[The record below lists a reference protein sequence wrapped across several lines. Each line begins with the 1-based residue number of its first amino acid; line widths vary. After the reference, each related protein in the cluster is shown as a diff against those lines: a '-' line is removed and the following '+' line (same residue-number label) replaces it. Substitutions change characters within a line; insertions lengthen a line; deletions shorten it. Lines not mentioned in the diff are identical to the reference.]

1 MQPARRTA
9 PPKGGLFGASA
20 AHLLAV
26 SLGQEY
32 DTIVNK
38 QTPALPRSRRPD
50 HAARLAPVLS
60 HPEDLLGEGKLLR
73 LGGRL
78 RDERRR
84 LLLAVGHPVDGGLQP
99 PLEHRLRVEELL
111 VLEREHLADR
121 VVDLRREE
129 RGGGREAG

>member
-38 QTPALPRSRRPD
+38 HALPRSRRPD
-50 HAARLAPVLS
+50 HAARLTPVLS
-60 HPEDLLGEGKLLR
+60 HPEDLLCEGKLLR

-84 LLLAVGHPVDGGLQP
+84 LPLAVGHPVDGGLQP